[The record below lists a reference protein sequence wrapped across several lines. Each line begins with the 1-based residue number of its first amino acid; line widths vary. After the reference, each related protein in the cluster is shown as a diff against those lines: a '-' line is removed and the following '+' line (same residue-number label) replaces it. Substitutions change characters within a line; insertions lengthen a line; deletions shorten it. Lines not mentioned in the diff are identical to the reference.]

1 MPIKCKKSL
10 ICNRCGKKFK
20 AEFND
25 AILPKDA
32 ELLKSPICKKCQLI
46 NKLKETFKHK

>member
-10 ICNRCGKKFK
+10 ICNRCGKIFV

-32 ELLKSPICKKCQLI
+32 ELLKTLCAKSA
-46 NKLKETFKHK
+46 N